1 MAHEQILIV
10 EDQRAVAGA
19 LKLRLR
25 GLGYDVPAIAK
36 DGFEAI
42 EKAAEFKPDL
52 ILMDVRLGGGMD
64 GIETAQRIRARQDI
78 PIVYISAHVD
88 LKLLERARSTHPAG
102 FINKPFTT
110 KDLLTAI
117 DLALHREQV
126 PLSSE
131 VLENADGAVAERLS
145 GTTDGVIT
153 ADSEGRVGFVNN
165 AAEYIIGWQR
175 RQVVGR
181 PLADLIA
188 VLYDVP
194 LIQATELVRR
204 VMRAASEENLMRPQG
219 GRFGGSE
226 QRTDML
232 TPLYDSRGQVYGVA
246 LKLLAGAK
254 LAGKFEQKSI
264 DRALTKALDA
274 ISHGVLVVGADLRV
288 RYLNRSARDTLSRNR
303 GIEFRND
310 ILTINDKQLDQRFK
324 ELVQIATA
332 KARQGQDQASGTMFV
347 RSSMSEHVELIIAPV
362 PANGSTEAEAQI
374 LVYLFDAS
382 SPRQVSFDVL
392 TGLYGLTHTE
402 AKLVQFMT
410 NGMTLDEAAEELEI
424 SVNTVRTHLKHIF
437 HKTGINRQSD
447 LIHRIESGPAR
458 LLVNF
463 DGSHLAEPA
472 RR

>member
-25 GLGYDVPAIAK
+25 GLGYDVSAIAK

-42 EKAAEFKPDL
+42 EKAAELKPDL
-52 ILMDVRLGGGMD
+52 ILMDVRLGEGMD
-64 GIETAQRIRARQDI
+64 GIETAQRIRARHDI
-78 PIVYISAHVD
+78 PVIYISAHVD
-88 LKLLERARSTHPAG
+88 LKLLERARATRPAG

-117 DLALHREQV
+117 DLALHREHI
-126 PLSSE
+126 PLASTHHE
-131 VLENADGAVAERLS
+131 QANGPLDERP
-145 GTTDGVIT
+145 TDGVIT

-194 LIQATELVRR
+194 LIQATEIVTR
-204 VMRAASEENLMRPQG
+204 VMDLAKEENLARPQG
-219 GRFGGSE
+219 GRFGGS
-226 QRTDML
+226 DHCIDVL

-246 LKLLAGAK
+246 LKLLAGVKATAK
-254 LAGKFEQKSI
+254 I
-264 DRALTKALDA
+264 DRQPIERALPKALDA
-274 ISHGVLVVGADLRV
+274 IPHGVLVVGADLRV

-303 GIEFRND
+303 GIELRND
-310 ILTINDKQLDQRFK
+310 ILSINDKQLDQRFK
-324 ELVQIATA
+324 ELVQLATA
-332 KARQGQDQASGTMFV
+332 KARLGQEQASGAMFV
-347 RSSMSEHVELIIAPV
+347 RAPMSREHVELIVAPV
-362 PANGSTEAEAQI
+362 PASGSTEIEAQI
-374 LVYLFDAS
+374 LVYLFDTS

-424 SVNTVRTHLKHIF
+424 SVNTARTHLKHVF
-437 HKTGINRQSD
+437 HKTGINRQTE
-447 LIHRIESGPAR
+447 LIHRIESGPAS

-463 DGSHLAEPA
+463 EGSHLAEPA
-472 RR
+472 VRR

>member
-25 GLGYDVPAIAK
+25 GLGYDVSAIAK

-42 EKAAEFKPDL
+42 EKAAALKPDL
-52 ILMDVRLGGGMD
+52 ILMDVRLGEGMD
-64 GIETAQRIRARQDI
+64 GIETAQRIRARHDI
-78 PIVYISAHVD
+78 PVIYISAHVD
-88 LKLLERARSTHPAG
+88 LKLLERARATRPAG

-117 DLALHREQV
+117 DLALHREHS
-126 PLSSE
+126 PLTSPNHESVNE
-131 VLENADGAVAERLS
+131 AADERP
-145 GTTDGVIT
+145 TDGVIT

-181 PLADLIA
+181 PLADLVA

-194 LIQATELVRR
+194 LIEATATVTR
-204 VMRAASEENLMRPQG
+204 VMQLASEENLPRPLG
-219 GRFGGSE
+219 GRFGGNE
-226 QRTDML
+226 QCTDML

-246 LKLLAGAK
+246 LKLLAGVKATAK
-254 LAGKFEQKSI
+254 FDRQPTE
-264 DRALTKALDA
+264 RALPKALDA
-274 ISHGVLVVGADLRV
+274 IPHGVLVVGADLRV

-303 GIEFRND
+303 GIELRND

-324 ELVQIATA
+324 ELVQLASA
-332 KARQGQDQASGTMFV
+332 KARLGQEQASGAMFV
-347 RSSMSEHVELIIAPV
+347 RAPMSREQVELIVAPV
-362 PANGSTEAEAQI
+362 PASGSTEVDVQI
-374 LVYLFDAS
+374 LVYLFDTS

-410 NGMTLDEAAEELEI
+410 NGMTLDEAADELEI
-424 SVNTVRTHLKHIF
+424 SVNTARTHLKHVF
-437 HKTGINRQSD
+437 HKTGINRQTE
-447 LIHRIESGPAR
+447 LIHRIESGPAS
-458 LLVNF
+458 LLVSF
-463 DGSHLAEPA
+463 EGSHLAEPA
-472 RR
+472 TRR